1 MFAKLLKMEFRSTLE
16 RAGHSVP
23 ESGGRGAFGGLAIR
37 YLVGASAPK
46 EWLEVL
52 CTLAITAAVLFFVVC
67 GVAALIVQIVR
78 FDRSR
83 FTDEGYL
90 TFTLPVT
97 THQVLLSSFVTSAV
111 NLIAVAAVGAVGLI
125 LMGLCAIPDFEILR
139 KGMEIF
145 WQEFPELWARF
156 TQADVLQAFGL
167 LLVNAIVAFSNELIL
182 IMLAVT
188 IGYLVAKKHKSLAA
202 VGFYY
207 ILHLVDLTF
216 TGVSMVK
223 ACGKSQQSAGS
234 SGARQSHHG
243 GRRVFPDVL
252 PCRQKTESELTLF
265 PTSEPVSG
273 SDVAYFITYICSS
286 SIKNDF
292 PRFAHCDNLSTNLQ
306 NFLTFSGIISYCI
319 LTGSMVS

>member
-1 MFAKLLKMEFRSTLE
+1 MFAKLLKMEFRSTWNVLGILCLSLVG
-16 RAGHSVP
+16 AGLL
-23 ESGGRGAFGGLAIR
+23 GGVAIR
-37 YLVGASAPK
+37 YLEGASAPK
-46 EWLEVL
+46 KWLEG
-52 CTLAITAAVLFFVVC
+52 TAAVLFFVVC

-78 FDRSR
+78 FYRSR

-97 THQVLLSSFVTSAV
+97 THQVLLSSFLTSAV

-139 KGMEIF
+139 KGMDIF

-207 ILHLVDLTF
+207 ILHL
-216 TGVSMVK
+216 
-223 ACGKSQQSAGS
+223 
-234 SGARQSHHG
+234 
-243 GRRVFPDVL
+243 
-252 PCRQKTESELTLF
+252 
-265 PTSEPVSG
+265 
-273 SDVAYFITYICSS
+273 
-286 SIKNDF
+286 
-292 PRFAHCDNLSTNLQ
+292 
-306 NFLTFSGIISYCI
+306 
-319 LTGSMVS
+319 

>member
-1 MFAKLLKMEFRSTLE
+1 MFAKLLKMEFRSTWNVLGILCLSLVG
-16 RAGHSVP
+16 AGLL
-23 ESGGRGAFGGLAIR
+23 GGVAIR

-52 CTLAITAAVLFFVVC
+52 CTLVITAAVLFFVVC
-67 GVAALIVQIVR
+67 GVAAQIVR
-78 FDRSR
+78 FYRSR

-188 IGYLVAKKHKSLAA
+188 IGSLVAKKHKILAA
-202 VGFYY
+202 VAFYY

-223 ACGKSQQSAGS
+223 LAESPDSLLGLLALVNLIMAVAG
-234 SGARQSHHG
+234 
-243 GRRVFPDVL
+243 
-252 PCRQKTESELTLF
+252 
-265 PTSEPVSG
+265 
-273 SDVAYFITYICSS
+273 YFLMYFLVD
-286 SIKNDF
+286 KKL
-292 PRFAHCDNLSTNLQ
+292 NLN
-306 NFLTFSGIISYCI
+306 
-319 LTGSMVS
+319 

>member
-1 MFAKLLKMEFRSTLE
+1 MFAKLLKMEFRSTWNVLGILCLSLVG
-16 RAGHSVP
+16 AGLL
-23 ESGGRGAFGGLAIR
+23 GGVAIR

-52 CTLAITAAVLFFVVC
+52 CTLTITAAVLFFVVC
-67 GVAALIVQIVR
+67 GVAALIVQIV
-78 FDRSR
+78 RSR

-97 THQVLLSSFVTSAV
+97 THQVLLSSFLTSAV

-139 KGMEIF
+139 KGMDIF

-188 IGYLVAKKHKSLAA
+188 IGYLVAKKHKSLRRRLL
-202 VGFYY
+202 
-207 ILHLVDLTF
+207 LHSAPRRSYLYRRQH
-216 TGVSMVK
+216 GK
-223 ACGKSQQSAGS
+223 AGRKSQQSAGS

-252 PCRQKTESELTLF
+252 PCGQKTESELTLF

-273 SDVAYFITYICSS
+273 SDFAYFITYICSS

-319 LTGSMVS
+319 LRGSMVS

>member
-1 MFAKLLKMEFRSTLE
+1 MFAKLLKMEFRSTWNVLGILCLSLVG
-16 RAGHSVP
+16 AGLL
-23 ESGGRGAFGGLAIR
+23 GGVAIR
-37 YLVGASAPK
+37 YLVGASAPR

-78 FDRSR
+78 FYRSR

-97 THQVLLSSFVTSAV
+97 THQVLLSSFLTSAV
-111 NLIAVAAVGAVGLI
+111 NLIAVAAVSVIGLI
-125 LMGLCAIPDFEILR
+125 LMGLCVVPDFKDLR
-139 KGMEIF
+139 EGIHVL
-145 WQEFPELWARF
+145 WQELPELWARF

-188 IGYLVAKKHKSLAA
+188 IGSLVAKKHKILAA

-223 ACGKSQQSAGS
+223 LAESPNSLLGLLALVNLFIAVAG
-234 SGARQSHHG
+234 
-243 GRRVFPDVL
+243 
-252 PCRQKTESELTLF
+252 
-265 PTSEPVSG
+265 
-273 SDVAYFITYICSS
+273 YFLMYFLVD
-286 SIKNDF
+286 KKL
-292 PRFAHCDNLSTNLQ
+292 NLN
-306 NFLTFSGIISYCI
+306 
-319 LTGSMVS
+319 

>member
-1 MFAKLLKMEFRSTLE
+1 MFAKLLKMEFRSTWNVLGILCLSLVG
-16 RAGHSVP
+16 AGLL
-23 ESGGRGAFGGLAIR
+23 GGVAIR

-78 FDRSR
+78 FYRSR

-97 THQVLLSSFVTSAV
+97 THQVLLSSFLTSAV
-111 NLIAVAAVGAVGLI
+111 NLIAVAAVSVIGLI
-125 LMGLCAIPDFEILR
+125 LMGLCVVPDFKDLR
-139 KGMEIF
+139 EGIHVL

-167 LLVNAIVAFSNELIL
+167 LLVNAIIAFSNELIL

-188 IGYLVAKKHKSLAA
+188 IGSLVAKKHKILAA
-202 VGFYY
+202 VAFYY
-207 ILHLVDLTF
+207 ILHVVDLTF

-223 ACGKSQQSAGS
+223 LAES
-234 SGARQSHHG
+234 
-243 GRRVFPDVL
+243 PDSLLSLLAIVNL
-252 PCRQKTESELTLF
+252 ILAVVGYILM
-265 PTSEPVSG
+265 
-273 SDVAYFITYICSS
+273 YFLVD
-286 SIKNDF
+286 KKL
-292 PRFAHCDNLSTNLQ
+292 NLN
-306 NFLTFSGIISYCI
+306 
-319 LTGSMVS
+319 